1 MIQSSPA
8 PRIVYIAGT
17 GRSGS
22 TLLDVILSNHQAT
35 FGTGEL
41 GTFFME
47 WARGGRCT
55 CGELYPECEFWSEV
69 IRKMLIAF
77 PDLTPQTGELI
88 SRRVESSSG
97 PWPAPFR
104 RHADDRQR
112 YAALWGTIM
121 RAISDIS
128 GKQII
133 VDSSKSS
140 RPASRRVSALSK
152 WAGFEL
158 FVIHLVRDPRALM
171 WSAMRGSNRLL
182 EANKKGTFKGGVVR
196 ALITWNM
203 THASVHLNRLTNARL
218 IRIRYEDFTAN
229 PVETLTK
236 LGDFLALDMNA
247 VIECLSNQQ
256 PFASG
261 HGIGGNRMRRQGPV
275 HIKVDEEWKTAL
287 PKYARILASLSWPLA
302 SRYGYDVL

>member
-1 MIQSSPA
+1 MTQSNLP

-22 TLLDVILSNHQAT
+22 TLLDVFLSDHQAT

-41 GTFFME
+41 GSFFLE
-47 WARGGRCT
+47 WARDGRCT
-55 CGELYPECEFWSEV
+55 CGELYRECEFWGEV
-69 IRKMLIAF
+69 IRKLKIAF
-77 PDLTPQTGELI
+77 PDLTPQMGEQI
-88 SRRVESSSG
+88 SRRVESSLG
-97 PWPAPFR
+97 PWRSPFR
-104 RHADDRQR
+104 SHAEDRQR

-121 RAISDIS
+121 RAISEIS
-128 GKQII
+128 GKQIVI
-133 VDSSKSS
+133 DSSKSS
-140 RPASRRVSALSK
+140 RPVARRVSALSK
-152 WAGFEL
+152 WAGFEV

-196 ALITWNM
+196 ALISWNM
-203 THASVHLNRLTNARL
+203 THASVHLDHLPKARL
-218 IRIRYEDFTAN
+218 IRVRYEDFTAN
-229 PVETLTK
+229 PVQTLTN
-236 LGDFLALDMNA
+236 LGDFLALDMDS
-247 VIECLSNQQ
+247 VIERLSNEQ

-261 HGIGGNRMRRQGPV
+261 HGIGGNRMRRQGPI

-287 PKYARILASLSWPLA
+287 PKYARLMALFSWPLA